1 MTPIQQEREYLRQLA
16 HRYLEIANLPI
27 MKEREQLWYRHN
39 SLQAERPIVVMEMGT
54 FESDLMPAL
63 QCRSEYGR
71 RMEAAFQ
78 RAIVNHEMID
88 DDKVVSPYFELPI
101 DVSIQPFALEKKRE
115 YAEDSKGRT
124 LGFKDIHPIEDLEED
139 LPKLKN
145 SICRYNRE
153 STEAYKQFAL
163 DTVGDLMPIVETNHS
178 LDWYFG
184 ISQHIIELMGMEALM
199 YAMIDTPEAV
209 VDLYNF
215 IADDIL
221 KVVRW
226 QEENGALR
234 PNVGNN
240 YAGSGSYGF
249 THELPQGE
257 PLRPSMMWG
266 NLNSQETVS
275 ISPAMYHEFVFPAY
289 VKVAK
294 EFGLTYYGCCEPV
307 HSIWDDVRTLPNLRK
322 VSVSPWCDQNYM
334 GEALRGSRIIYS
346 RKPSPNFIGVGVN
359 LDEEAY
365 AKHIDET
372 LQCAK
377 GCGLEII
384 HRDIYTLSGNLPKAG
399 QAVKIIR
406 KEIDR
411 LW

>member
-1 MTPIQQEREYLRQLA
+1 MTPIQKEREYLRRLA
-16 HRYLEIANLPI
+16 RRYLEIANLPV

-39 SLQAERPIVVMEMGT
+39 ALQAERPIVVMEMGT
-54 FESDLMPAL
+54 FEADMLPAL
-63 QCRSEYGR
+63 QCESEYGR

-88 DDKVVSPYFELPI
+88 DDKVVSPWFELPI
-101 DVSIQPFALEKKRE
+101 DVRIQPFALEKKRE
-115 YAEDSKGRT
+115 YARDKEGRSI
-124 LGFKDIHPIEDLEED
+124 GFKDIHPIQDLEED

-145 SICRYNRE
+145 SVCRYDRE
-153 STEAYKQFAL
+153 STGAYRQFVL
-163 DTVGDLMPIVETNHS
+163 DTIGDLMPVVETNRS

-199 YAMIDTPEAV
+199 YAMIDVPEAV
-209 VDLYNF
+209 IDLYNF

-221 KVVRW
+221 KVIHW

-234 PNVGNN
+234 LNTGNN

-249 THELPQGE
+249 TDELPKGD
-257 PLRPSMMWG
+257 PVRPSMMWG

-307 HSIWDDVRTLPNLRK
+307 HTIWDDVRTLPNLRK
-322 VSVSPWCDQNYM
+322 VSVSPWCDENFM
-334 GEALRGSRIIYS
+334 GEALRGGKVIYS
-346 RKPSPNFIGVGVN
+346 RKPSPNYIGVGVQ

-365 AKHIDET
+365 TNHIRET
-372 LQCAK
+372 LRCAK
-377 GCGLEII
+377 GCELEII
-384 HRDIYTLSGNLPKAG
+384 HRDIYTLSGNTAKAG

-406 KEIDR
+406 REIDR

>member
-1 MTPIQQEREYLRQLA
+1 MPLIQKEREYLRQLA
-16 HRYLEIANLPI
+16 RRYLEIANLPI

-39 SLQAERPIVVMEMGT
+39 ALQAERPIVVMEMAT
-54 FESDLMPAL
+54 FEADLMPRL
-63 QCRSEYGR
+63 QCTSEYGR

-78 RAIVNHEMID
+78 RAIINHELID

-101 DVSIQPFALEKKRE
+101 DVRIQPFALEKKRE
-115 YAEDSKGRT
+115 YAKDNEGRSI
-124 LGFKDIHPIEDLEED
+124 GFKDIHPIQDLEED

-145 SICRYNRE
+145 SVCRYDRE
-153 STEAYKQFAL
+153 STDAYRQFAL
-163 DTVGDLMPIVETNHS
+163 DTIGDLMPIVEANHS

-215 IADDIL
+215 VTDDIL
-221 KVVRW
+221 KVIRW
-226 QEENGALR
+226 QEENGLLR

-249 THELPQGE
+249 TDELPKGD
-257 PLRPSMMWG
+257 PIRPAMMWA

-275 ISPAMYHEFVFPAY
+275 ISPAMYHDFVFPSY
-289 VKVAK
+289 VRVAR

-307 HSIWDDVRTLPNLRK
+307 HTIWDDVSTLPNLRK
-322 VSVSPWCDQNYM
+322 VSVSPWCDEHFI

-365 AKHIDET
+365 ARHIDET
-372 LQCAK
+372 LTCAK

-384 HRDIYTLSGNLPKAG
+384 HRDIYTLSGNVAKAG

-406 KEIDR
+406 REIDR